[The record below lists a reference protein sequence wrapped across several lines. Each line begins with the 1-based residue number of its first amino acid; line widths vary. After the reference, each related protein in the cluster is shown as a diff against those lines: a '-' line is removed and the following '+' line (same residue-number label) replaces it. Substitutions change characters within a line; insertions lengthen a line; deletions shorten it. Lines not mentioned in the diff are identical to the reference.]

1 MPEQKIGWDRWIEI
15 IAVYGL
21 PLAEKLWT
29 KWASGSDPTQA
40 DWDDLRAAVNQSA
53 KDRMIKMLLDQ
64 GIDPASEQGQLFI
77 KLASK
82 A

>member
-1 MPEQKIGWDRWIEI
+1 MGWEQWIII
-15 IAVYGL
+15 IAQYGL
-21 PLAEKLWT
+21 PLAEKLWS
-29 KWASGSDPTQA
+29 KWASGTAPTQA
-40 DWDDLRAAVNQSA
+40 DWDDLRAAVSQTA
-53 KDRMIKMLLDQ
+53 KDRMVKMLLDQ

>member
-1 MPEQKIGWDRWIEI
+1 MGWEQWIVI
-15 IAVYGL
+15 IAQYGL

-29 KWASGSDPTQA
+29 KWSSGAAPTQA
-40 DWDDLRAAVNQSA
+40 DWDDLRVAAGQAA
-53 KDRMIKMLLDQ
+53 KDRMVKMLLDN

>member
-1 MPEQKIGWDRWIEI
+1 MGWDVLIPI
-15 IAVYGL
+15 IAQYGL
-21 PLAEKLWT
+21 PLAEKLWA
-29 KWASGSDPTQA
+29 KWSSGAVPTQA
-40 DWDDLRAAVNQSA
+40 DWDDLRAAVGQTA
-53 KDRMIKMLLDQ
+53 KDRMIKMLQDQ